1 MVVKVITS
9 GSSLDSIFDLGGCRV
24 CVFFLMFLMGKTI
37 FMEKWCVY
45 KPQLNME
52 GKQTMNI

>member
-24 CVFFLMFLMGKTI
+24 CVFFFNVFNGENYIYGEMM
-37 FMEKWCVY
+37 CV
-45 KPQLNME
+45 
-52 GKQTMNI
+52 